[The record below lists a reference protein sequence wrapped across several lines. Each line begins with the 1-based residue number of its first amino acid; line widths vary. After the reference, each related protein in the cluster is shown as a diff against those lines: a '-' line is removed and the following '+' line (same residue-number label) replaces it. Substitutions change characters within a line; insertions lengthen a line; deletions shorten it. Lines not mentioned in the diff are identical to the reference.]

1 MKKVERSFQTT
12 VRLPYQD
19 AIAFAL
25 RVHDFHIEQSIK
37 DPNNKVFHE
46 SQARRITN
54 DSLLCNKGGQEF
66 TLSEEP
72 NFWELDEYSSI
83 RQIGTA
89 DKGLWVQLVSYN
101 WSGN

>member
-46 SQARRITN
+46 SQ
-54 DSLLCNKGGQEF
+54 QE
-66 TLSEEP
+66 E
-72 NFWELDEYSSI
+72 
-83 RQIGTA
+83 
-89 DKGLWVQLVSYN
+89 
-101 WSGN
+101 

>member
-25 RVHDFHIEQSIK
+25 RVHDFHIEQSIR

-46 SQARRITN
+46 SQARRMKTWIEHM
-54 DSLLCNKGGQEF
+54 KEF
-66 TLSEEP
+66 IVRNE
-72 NFWELDEYSSI
+72 SS
-83 RQIGTA
+83 REREA
-89 DKGLWVQLVSYN
+89 
-101 WSGN
+101 